1 MCLKSLR
8 HRNSFRGNMF
18 YTLVIIKLKKQG
30 FDFFNIR
37 KLDVK
42 VVLSGCQYK
51 QIRLLNQRPRSF
63 ELEELLTAYAATIIK
78 Y

>member
-1 MCLKSLR
+1 
-8 HRNSFRGNMF
+8 MF

-51 QIRLLNQRPRSF
+51 QIRLLNQRPQSF